1 MTEQTNFNN
10 LGIAEL
16 LIEKLNLNDITMPT
30 AVQKKVIPEILQN
43 KSLLFQSETGTGKTL
58 AFLLP
63 ILQKI
68 DESDKNPQV
77 IILSPTHELSSQI
90 KSEIKKISD
99 IKTILCIGGTPLKR
113 QMEILKEKPR
123 VIIGS
128 PVRIKELIYLKKI
141 KTQSIKTIIY
151 DEIDRLVEPEI
162 RDESIE
168 LLKLLPQNVQL
179 IGCSATIKPNLIK
192 IFEKTLSSMRDDFSV
207 EFIELPLEDIL
218 QKKITHWAIFA
229 EQRDKIDTLRS
240 LISALKPDKLLIFTS
255 KTDQVANITQKLQ
268 YKKINCE
275 GLHSKTD
282 KIQRKSII
290 DRFKSGKTK
299 ILITSD
305 LAARGLDIQGITHII
320 QMDLPSND
328 DFFIHRA
335 GRTGRAGKNGINI
348 VIGDGY
354 EMKKYSNLEKKL
366 KIIVYPK
373 SLHSGKVI
381 NPMDLI
387 TNV

>member
-1 MTEQTNFNN
+1 MTDLTTFLDLGITEELNAKLQENN
-10 LGIAEL
+10 LV
-16 LIEKLNLNDITMPT
+16 TPT
-30 AVQKKVIPEILQN
+30 AVQSKVIPEILQN

-63 ILQKI
+63 ILQNIKE
-68 DESDKNPQV
+68 DEKSVQA

-90 KSEIKKISD
+90 KSEIQKISNF
-99 IKTILCIGGTPLKR
+99 KTMLCIGGTPLKR
-113 QMEILKEKPR
+113 QIETLKEKPK

-128 PVRIKELIYLKKI
+128 PVRIKELIFLKKI
-141 KTQSIKTIIY
+141 KTNSVKTIVF
-151 DEIDRLVEPEI
+151 DEIDRLIEPEI
-162 RDESIE
+162 RDDTVD
-168 LLKLLPQNVQL
+168 LLKLLNSDVQL
-179 IGCSATIKPNLIK
+179 IGCSATVKPNVKK
-192 IFEKTLSSMRDDFSV
+192 IFETALSSMRENSQI
-207 EFIELPLEDIL
+207 EYIELPLEDIL
-218 QKKITHWAIFA
+218 QKRITHWAIYA
-229 EQRDKIDTLRS
+229 EQRNKIDTLRS
-240 LISALKPDKLLIFTS
+240 LINAIKPEKLLIFTA

-268 YKKINCE
+268 FKKIDCV

-282 KIQRKSII
+282 KIQRKTII

-305 LAARGLDIQGITHII
+305 LAARGLDIQGVTHIV

-335 GRTGRAGKNGINI
+335 GRTGRAGNTGINI

-366 KIIVYPK
+366 KLVVYPK
-373 SLHSGKVI
+373 VLHSGKVV
-381 NPMDLI
+381 NPMDFD
-387 TNV
+387 TE

>member
-1 MTEQTNFNN
+1 MANLSTFLDLGITEELNAKLQENN
-10 LGIAEL
+10 LV
-16 LIEKLNLNDITMPT
+16 TPT
-30 AVQKKVIPEILQN
+30 AVQSKVIPEILQN

-63 ILQKI
+63 ILQNIKE
-68 DESDKNPQV
+68 DEKSVQA

-90 KSEIKKISD
+90 KSEIQKISNY
-99 IKTILCIGGTPLKR
+99 KTMLCIGGTPLKR
-113 QMEILKEKPR
+113 QIETLKEKPK

-128 PVRIKELIYLKKI
+128 PVRIKELIFLKKI
-141 KTQSIKTIIY
+141 KTNSVRTIVF
-151 DEIDRLVEPEI
+151 DEIDRLIEPEI
-162 RDESIE
+162 RDDTVD
-168 LLKLLPQNVQL
+168 LLKLLNSDVQL
-179 IGCSATIKPNLIK
+179 IGCSATVKPNVKK
-192 IFEKTLSSMRDDFSV
+192 IFETALSSMRENSEIDY
-207 EFIELPLEDIL
+207 IELPLEDIL
-218 QKKITHWAIFA
+218 QKRITHWAIYA
-229 EQRDKIDTLRS
+229 EQRNKIDTLRS
-240 LISALKPDKLLIFTS
+240 LINAIKPEKLLIFTA

-268 YKKINCE
+268 FKKIDCV

-282 KIQRKSII
+282 KIQRKTII

-305 LAARGLDIQGITHII
+305 LAARGLDIQGVTHIV

-335 GRTGRAGKNGINI
+335 GRTGRAGNTGINI

-366 KIIVYPK
+366 KLVVYPK
-373 SLHSGKVI
+373 VLHSGKVV
-381 NPMDLI
+381 NPMDFDAE
-387 TNV
+387 

>member
-1 MTEQTNFNN
+1 MTDLTTFLDLGITEELNAKLQENN
-10 LGIAEL
+10 LV
-16 LIEKLNLNDITMPT
+16 TPT
-30 AVQKKVIPEILQN
+30 AVQSKVIPEILQN

-63 ILQKI
+63 ILQNIKE
-68 DESDKNPQV
+68 DEKSVQA

-90 KSEIKKISD
+90 KSEIQKISNF
-99 IKTILCIGGTPLKR
+99 KTMLCIGGTPLKR
-113 QMEILKEKPR
+113 QIETLKEKPK

-128 PVRIKELIYLKKI
+128 PVRIKELIFLKKI
-141 KTQSIKTIIY
+141 KTNSVRTIVF
-151 DEIDRLVEPEI
+151 DEIDRLIEPEI
-162 RDESIE
+162 RDDTVD
-168 LLKLLPQNVQL
+168 LLKLLNSDVQL
-179 IGCSATIKPNLIK
+179 IGCSATVKPNVKK
-192 IFEKTLSSMRDDFSV
+192 IFETALSSMRENSQI
-207 EFIELPLEDIL
+207 EYIELPLEDIL
-218 QKKITHWAIFA
+218 QKRITHWAIYA
-229 EQRDKIDTLRS
+229 EQRNKIDTLRS
-240 LISALKPDKLLIFTS
+240 LINAIKPEKLLIFTA

-268 YKKINCE
+268 FKKIDCV

-282 KIQRKSII
+282 KIQRKTII

-305 LAARGLDIQGITHII
+305 LAARGLDIQGVTHIV

-335 GRTGRAGKNGINI
+335 GRTGRAGNTGINI

-366 KIIVYPK
+366 KLVVYPK
-373 SLHSGKVI
+373 VLHSGKVA
-381 NPMDLI
+381 NPMDFE
-387 TNV
+387 TE

>member
-1 MTEQTNFNN
+1 MANLSTFLN
-10 LGIAEL
+10 LGISEEL
-16 LIEKLNLNDITMPT
+16 NAKLQENNLVTPT
-30 AVQKKVIPEILQN
+30 AVQSKVIPEILQN

-63 ILQKI
+63 ILQNIKE
-68 DESDKNPQV
+68 DEKSVQA

-90 KSEIKKISD
+90 KSEIQKISNY
-99 IKTILCIGGTPLKR
+99 KTMLCIGGTPLKR
-113 QMEILKEKPR
+113 QIETLKEKPK

-128 PVRIKELIYLKKI
+128 PVRIKELIFLKKI
-141 KTQSIKTIIY
+141 KTQSVKTIVF
-151 DEIDRLVEPEI
+151 DEIDRLIEPEI
-162 RDESIE
+162 RDDTVD
-168 LLKLLPQNVQL
+168 LLKLLNSDVQL
-179 IGCSATIKPNLIK
+179 IGCSATVKPNVKK
-192 IFEKTLSSMRDDFSV
+192 IFETALSSMRENSQI
-207 EFIELPLEDIL
+207 EYIELPLEDIL
-218 QKKITHWAIFA
+218 QKRITHWAIYA
-229 EQRDKIDTLRS
+229 EQRNKIDTLRS
-240 LISALKPDKLLIFTS
+240 LINAIKPEKLLIFTA

-268 YKKINCE
+268 FKKIDCV

-282 KIQRKSII
+282 KIQRKTII

-305 LAARGLDIQGITHII
+305 LAARGLDIQGVTHIV

-335 GRTGRAGKNGINI
+335 GRTGRAGNTGINI

-366 KIIVYPK
+366 KLVVYPK
-373 SLHSGKVI
+373 VLHSGKVA
-381 NPMDLI
+381 NPMDFEQE
-387 TNV
+387 

>member
-1 MTEQTNFNN
+1 MADLTTFLDLGISEELNAKLQENN
-10 LGIAEL
+10 LV
-16 LIEKLNLNDITMPT
+16 TPT
-30 AVQKKVIPEILQN
+30 SVQSKVIPEILQN

-63 ILQKI
+63 ILQNIKE
-68 DESDKNPQV
+68 DEKSVQA

-90 KSEIKKISD
+90 KSEIQKISNF
-99 IKTILCIGGTPLKR
+99 KTMLCIGGTPLKR
-113 QMEILKEKPR
+113 QIETLKEKPK

-128 PVRIKELIYLKKI
+128 PVRIKELIFLKKI
-141 KTQSIKTIIY
+141 KTNSVRTIVF
-151 DEIDRLVEPEI
+151 DEIDRLIEPEI
-162 RDESIE
+162 RDDTGD
-168 LLKLLPQNVQL
+168 LLKLLNSDVQL
-179 IGCSATIKPNLIK
+179 IGCSATVKPNVKK
-192 IFEKTLSSMRDDFSV
+192 IFETALSSMR
-207 EFIELPLEDIL
+207 ENYQIEYIELPLEDIL
-218 QKKITHWAIFA
+218 QKRITHWAIYA
-229 EQRDKIDTLRS
+229 EQRNKIDTLRS
-240 LISALKPDKLLIFTS
+240 LINAIKPEKLLIFTA

-268 YKKINCE
+268 FKKIDCV

-282 KIQRKSII
+282 KIQRKTII

-305 LAARGLDIQGITHII
+305 LAARGLDIQGVTHIV

-335 GRTGRAGKNGINI
+335 GRTGRAGNTGINI

-366 KIIVYPK
+366 KLVVYPK
-373 SLHSGKVI
+373 VLHSGKVV
-381 NPMDLI
+381 NPMDFE
-387 TNV
+387 TE

>member
-1 MTEQTNFNN
+1 MANLSTFLDLGITEELNAKLQENN
-10 LGIAEL
+10 LV
-16 LIEKLNLNDITMPT
+16 TPT
-30 AVQKKVIPEILQN
+30 AVQSKVIPEILQN

-63 ILQKI
+63 ILQNIK
-68 DESDKNPQV
+68 EEEKSVQA

-90 KSEIKKISD
+90 KSEIQKISNF
-99 IKTILCIGGTPLKR
+99 KTMLCIGGTPLKR
-113 QMEILKEKPR
+113 QIETLKEKPK

-128 PVRIKELIYLKKI
+128 PVRIKELIFLKKI
-141 KTQSIKTIIY
+141 KTNSVKTIVF
-151 DEIDRLVEPEI
+151 DEIDRLIEPEI
-162 RDESIE
+162 RDDTVD
-168 LLKLLPQNVQL
+168 LLKLLNSDVQL
-179 IGCSATIKPNLIK
+179 IGCSATVKPNVKK
-192 IFEKTLSSMRDDFSV
+192 IFETTLSSMRENSQI
-207 EFIELPLEDIL
+207 EYIELPLEDIL
-218 QKKITHWAIFA
+218 QKRITHWAIYA
-229 EQRDKIDTLRS
+229 EQRNKIDTLRS
-240 LISALKPDKLLIFTS
+240 LINAIKPEKLLIFTA

-268 YKKINCE
+268 FKKIDCV

-282 KIQRKSII
+282 KIQRKTII

-305 LAARGLDIQGITHII
+305 LAARGLDIQGVTHIV

-335 GRTGRAGKNGINI
+335 GRTGRAGNTGINI

-366 KIIVYPK
+366 KLVVYPK
-373 SLHSGKVI
+373 VLHSGKVV
-381 NPMDLI
+381 NPMDFDAE
-387 TNV
+387 

>member
-1 MTEQTNFNN
+1 MANLSTFLN
-10 LGIAEL
+10 LGISEEL
-16 LIEKLNLNDITMPT
+16 NAKLQENNLVTPT
-30 AVQKKVIPEILQN
+30 AVQSKVIPEILQN

-63 ILQKI
+63 ILQNIKE
-68 DESDKNPQV
+68 DEKSVQA

-90 KSEIKKISD
+90 KSEIQKISNY
-99 IKTILCIGGTPLKR
+99 KTMLCIGGTPLKR
-113 QMEILKEKPR
+113 QIETLKEKPK

-128 PVRIKELIYLKKI
+128 PVRIKELIFLKKI
-141 KTQSIKTIIY
+141 KTQSVKTIVF
-151 DEIDRLVEPEI
+151 DEIDRLIEPEI
-162 RDESIE
+162 RDDTVD
-168 LLKLLPQNVQL
+168 LLKLLNSDVQL
-179 IGCSATIKPNLIK
+179 IGCSATVKPNVKK
-192 IFEKTLSSMRDDFSV
+192 IFETALSSMRENSQI
-207 EFIELPLEDIL
+207 EYIELPLEDIL
-218 QKKITHWAIFA
+218 QKRITHWAIYA
-229 EQRDKIDTLRS
+229 EQRNKIDTLRS
-240 LISALKPDKLLIFTS
+240 LINAIKPEKLLIFTA

-268 YKKINCE
+268 FKKIDCV

-282 KIQRKSII
+282 KIQRKTII

-305 LAARGLDIQGITHII
+305 LAARGLDIQDVTHIV

-335 GRTGRAGKNGINI
+335 GRTGRAGNTGINI

-366 KIIVYPK
+366 KLVVYPK
-373 SLHSGKVI
+373 VLHSGKVA
-381 NPMDLI
+381 NPMDFEQE
-387 TNV
+387 

>member
-1 MTEQTNFNN
+1 MTDLTTFLDLGITEELNAKLQENN
-10 LGIAEL
+10 LV
-16 LIEKLNLNDITMPT
+16 TPT
-30 AVQKKVIPEILQN
+30 AVQSKVIPEILQN

-63 ILQKI
+63 ILQNIKE
-68 DESDKNPQV
+68 DEKSVQT

-90 KSEIKKISD
+90 KSEIQKISNF
-99 IKTILCIGGTPLKR
+99 KTMLCIGGTPLKR
-113 QMEILKEKPR
+113 QIETLKEKPK

-128 PVRIKELIYLKKI
+128 PVRIKELIFLKKI
-141 KTQSIKTIIY
+141 KTNSVKTIVF
-151 DEIDRLVEPEI
+151 DEIDRLIEPEI
-162 RDESIE
+162 RDDTVD
-168 LLKLLPQNVQL
+168 LLKLLNSDVQL
-179 IGCSATIKPNLIK
+179 IGCSATVKPNVKK
-192 IFEKTLSSMRDDFSV
+192 IFETALSSMRENSQI
-207 EFIELPLEDIL
+207 EYIELPLEDIL
-218 QKKITHWAIFA
+218 QKRITHWAIYA
-229 EQRDKIDTLRS
+229 EQRNKIDTLRS
-240 LISALKPDKLLIFTS
+240 LINAIKPEKLLIFTA

-268 YKKINCE
+268 FKKIDCV

-282 KIQRKSII
+282 KIQRKTII

-305 LAARGLDIQGITHII
+305 LAARGLDIQGVTHIV

-335 GRTGRAGKNGINI
+335 GRTGRAGNTGINI

-366 KIIVYPK
+366 KLVVYPK
-373 SLHSGKVI
+373 VLHSGKVV
-381 NPMDLI
+381 NPMDFDAE
-387 TNV
+387 

>member
-1 MTEQTNFNN
+1 MTELTNFIDLGICEQLNQKLQENN
-10 LGIAEL
+10 LT
-16 LIEKLNLNDITMPT
+16 NPT
-30 AVQKKVIPEILQN
+30 AVQKQVIPELLQK
-43 KSLLFQSETGTGKTL
+43 KSVLFQSETGTGKTL

-63 ILQKI
+63 ILQNLN
-68 DESDKNPQV
+68 ENDKSAEV

-99 IKTILCIGGTPLKR
+99 VKTILCIGGTPLKR
-113 QMEILKEKPR
+113 QIENLKDKPKI
-123 VIIGS
+123 IIGS
-128 PVRIKELIYLKKI
+128 AVRIKELIFLKKI
-141 KTQSIKTIIY
+141 KTQNINTIVF
-151 DEIDRLVEPEI
+151 DEIDRLIEPEI
-162 RDESIE
+162 RDDTIE
-168 LLKLLPQNVQL
+168 LLKLLNSDVQV
-179 IGCSATIKPNLIK
+179 IGCSATIKQNLKK
-192 IFEKTLSSMRDDFSV
+192 IFETALATMRENSTID
-207 EFIELPLEDIL
+207 FIELPLEDIL

-229 EQRDKIDTLRS
+229 EQRNKIDTLRS
-240 LISALKPDKLLIFTS
+240 LINAIKPEKLLIFTS

-268 YKKINCE
+268 FKKIDCV

-305 LAARGLDIQGITHII
+305 LAARGLDIQGITHIV

-335 GRTGRAGKNGINI
+335 GRTGRAGNNGTNI
-348 VIGDGY
+348 VIGDAY
-354 EMKKYSNLEKKL
+354 EMKKYANLEKKL

-373 SLHSGKVI
+373 ALHSGKI
-381 NPMDLI
+381 IDPMELKDS
-387 TNV
+387 N

>member
-1 MTEQTNFNN
+1 MADLTTFLDLGITEELNAKLQENN
-10 LGIAEL
+10 LV
-16 LIEKLNLNDITMPT
+16 TPT
-30 AVQKKVIPEILQN
+30 AVQSKVIPEILQN

-63 ILQKI
+63 ILQNIK
-68 DESDKNPQV
+68 EEEKSVQA

-90 KSEIKKISD
+90 KSEIQKISNF
-99 IKTILCIGGTPLKR
+99 KTMLCIGGSPLKR
-113 QMEILKEKPR
+113 QIETLKEKPK

-128 PVRIKELIYLKKI
+128 PVRIKELIFLKKI
-141 KTQSIKTIIY
+141 KTNSVKTIVF
-151 DEIDRLVEPEI
+151 DEIDRLIEPEI
-162 RDESIE
+162 RDDTVD
-168 LLKLLPQNVQL
+168 LLKLLNTDVQL
-179 IGCSATIKPNLIK
+179 IGCSATVKPNVKK
-192 IFEKTLSSMRDDFSV
+192 IFETALSSMRENSQI
-207 EFIELPLEDIL
+207 EYIELPLEDIL
-218 QKKITHWAIFA
+218 QKRITHWAIYA
-229 EQRDKIDTLRS
+229 EQRNKIDTLRS
-240 LISALKPDKLLIFTS
+240 LINAIKPEKLLIFTA

-268 YKKINCE
+268 FKKIDCV

-282 KIQRKSII
+282 KIQRKTII

-305 LAARGLDIQGITHII
+305 LAARGLDIQGVTHIV

-335 GRTGRAGKNGINI
+335 GRTGRAGNTGINI

-366 KIIVYPK
+366 KLVVYPK
-373 SLHSGKVI
+373 VLHSGKVV
-381 NPMDLI
+381 NPMDFDAE
-387 TNV
+387 

>member
-1 MTEQTNFNN
+1 MANLSTFLDLGITEELNAKLQENN
-10 LGIAEL
+10 LV
-16 LIEKLNLNDITMPT
+16 TPT
-30 AVQKKVIPEILQN
+30 AVQSKVIPEILQN

-63 ILQKI
+63 ILQNIK
-68 DESDKNPQV
+68 EEEKSVQA

-90 KSEIKKISD
+90 KSEIQKISNF
-99 IKTILCIGGTPLKR
+99 KTMLCIGGTPLKR
-113 QMEILKEKPR
+113 QIETLKEKPK

-128 PVRIKELIYLKKI
+128 PVRIKELIFLKKI
-141 KTQSIKTIIY
+141 KTNSVRTIVF
-151 DEIDRLVEPEI
+151 DEIDRLIEPEI
-162 RDESIE
+162 RDDTVD
-168 LLKLLPQNVQL
+168 LLKLLNSDVQL
-179 IGCSATIKPNLIK
+179 IGCSATVKPNVKK
-192 IFEKTLSSMRDDFSV
+192 IFETALSSMRENSQIDY
-207 EFIELPLEDIL
+207 IELPLEDIL
-218 QKKITHWAIFA
+218 QKRITHWAIYA
-229 EQRDKIDTLRS
+229 EQRNKIDTLRS
-240 LISALKPDKLLIFTS
+240 LINAIKPEKLLIFTA

-268 YKKINCE
+268 FKKIDCV

-282 KIQRKSII
+282 KIQRKTII

-305 LAARGLDIQGITHII
+305 LAARGLDIQGVTHIV

-335 GRTGRAGKNGINI
+335 GRTGRAGNTGINI

-366 KIIVYPK
+366 KLVVYPK
-373 SLHSGKVI
+373 VLHSGKVV
-381 NPMDLI
+381 NPMDFDAE
-387 TNV
+387 

>member
-1 MTEQTNFNN
+1 MANLTTFLDLGISEELNAKLQENN
-10 LGIAEL
+10 LV
-16 LIEKLNLNDITMPT
+16 TPT
-30 AVQKKVIPEILQN
+30 SVQSKVIPEILQN

-63 ILQKI
+63 ILQNIKE
-68 DESDKNPQV
+68 DEKSVQA

-90 KSEIKKISD
+90 KSEIQKISNY
-99 IKTILCIGGTPLKR
+99 KTMLCIGGTPLKR
-113 QMEILKEKPR
+113 QIETLKEKPK

-128 PVRIKELIYLKKI
+128 PVRIKELIFLKKI
-141 KTQSIKTIIY
+141 KTNSVRTIVF
-151 DEIDRLVEPEI
+151 DEIDRLIEPEI
-162 RDESIE
+162 RDDTGD
-168 LLKLLPQNVQL
+168 LLKLLNSDVQL
-179 IGCSATIKPNLIK
+179 IGCSATVKPNVKK
-192 IFEKTLSSMRDDFSV
+192 IFETALSSMRENSQI
-207 EFIELPLEDIL
+207 EYIELPLEDIL
-218 QKKITHWAIFA
+218 QKRITHWAIYA
-229 EQRDKIDTLRS
+229 EQRNKIDTLRS
-240 LISALKPDKLLIFTS
+240 LINAIKPEKLLIFTA

-268 YKKINCE
+268 FKKIDCV

-282 KIQRKSII
+282 KIQRKTII

-305 LAARGLDIQGITHII
+305 LAARGLDIQGVTHIV

-335 GRTGRAGKNGINI
+335 GRTGRAGNTGINI

-366 KIIVYPK
+366 KLVVYPK
-373 SLHSGKVI
+373 VLHSGKVV
-381 NPMDLI
+381 NPMDFE
-387 TNV
+387 TE

>member
-1 MTEQTNFNN
+1 MANLSTFLN
-10 LGIAEL
+10 LGISEEL
-16 LIEKLNLNDITMPT
+16 NAKLQENNLVTPT
-30 AVQKKVIPEILQN
+30 AVQSKVIPEILQN

-63 ILQKI
+63 ILQNIKE
-68 DESDKNPQV
+68 DEKSVQA

-90 KSEIKKISD
+90 KSEIQKISNF
-99 IKTILCIGGTPLKR
+99 KTMLCIGGTPLKR
-113 QMEILKEKPR
+113 QIETLKEKPK

-128 PVRIKELIYLKKI
+128 PVRIKELIFLKKI
-141 KTQSIKTIIY
+141 KTNSVRTIVF
-151 DEIDRLVEPEI
+151 DEIDRLIEPEI
-162 RDESIE
+162 RDDTVD
-168 LLKLLPQNVQL
+168 LLKLLNSDVQL
-179 IGCSATIKPNLIK
+179 IGCSATVKPNVKK
-192 IFEKTLSSMRDDFSV
+192 IFETALSSMRENSQI
-207 EFIELPLEDIL
+207 EYIELPLEDIL
-218 QKKITHWAIFA
+218 QKRITHWAIYA
-229 EQRDKIDTLRS
+229 EQRNKIDTLRS
-240 LISALKPDKLLIFTS
+240 LINAIKPEKLLIFTA

-268 YKKINCE
+268 FKKIDCV

-282 KIQRKSII
+282 KIQRKTII

-305 LAARGLDIQGITHII
+305 LAARGLDIQGVTHIV

-335 GRTGRAGKNGINI
+335 GRTGRAGNTGINI

-366 KIIVYPK
+366 KLVVYPK
-373 SLHSGKVI
+373 VLHSGKVV
-381 NPMDLI
+381 NPMDFE
-387 TNV
+387 TE

>member
-1 MTEQTNFNN
+1 MKELTNFLELGICEQLNQKLQENN
-10 LGIAEL
+10 L
-16 LIEKLNLNDITMPT
+16 TTPT
-30 AVQKKVIPEILQN
+30 AVQKQVIPELLQK
-43 KSLLFQSETGTGKTL
+43 KSVLFQSETGTGKTF

-63 ILQKI
+63 ILQNLNK
-68 DESDKNPQV
+68 EDKSPEV

-99 IKTILCIGGTPLKR
+99 VKTILCIGGTPLKR
-113 QMEILKEKPR
+113 QIENLKDKPKI
-123 VIIGS
+123 IIGS
-128 PVRIKELIYLKKI
+128 AVRIKELIFLKKI
-141 KTQSIKTIIY
+141 KTQNINTIVF
-151 DEIDRLVEPEI
+151 DEIDRLIEPEI
-162 RDESIE
+162 RDDTID
-168 LLKLLPQNVQL
+168 LLKLLNSDIQV
-179 IGCSATIKPNLIK
+179 IGCSATIKSNLKK
-192 IFEKTLSSMRDDFSV
+192 IFEDALSTMRENSSID
-207 EFIELPLEDIL
+207 FIELPLEDIL
-218 QKKITHWAIFA
+218 RKKITHWAIFA
-229 EQRDKIDTLRS
+229 EQRNKIDTLRS
-240 LISALKPDKLLIFTS
+240 LISAIKPEKLLIFTS

-268 YKKINCE
+268 FKKVDCV

-305 LAARGLDIQGITHII
+305 LAARGLDIQGITHIV

-335 GRTGRAGKNGINI
+335 GRTGRAGKDGINI

-366 KIIVYPK
+366 KIVVYPK
-373 SLHSGKVI
+373 ALHSGKII
-381 NPMDLI
+381 NPMELYSK
-387 TNV
+387 N

>member
-113 QMEILKEKPR
+113 QMETLKEKPR

-162 RDESIE
+162 RNESIE

-192 IFEKTLSSMRDDFSV
+192 IFEKSYC
-207 EFIELPLEDIL
+207 
-218 QKKITHWAIFA
+218 IFA
-229 EQRDKIDTLRS
+229 PI
-240 LISALKPDKLLIFTS
+240 
-255 KTDQVANITQKLQ
+255 
-268 YKKINCE
+268 
-275 GLHSKTD
+275 GL
-282 KIQRKSII
+282 
-290 DRFKSGKTK
+290 
-299 ILITSD
+299 
-305 LAARGLDIQGITHII
+305 
-320 QMDLPSND
+320 
-328 DFFIHRA
+328 
-335 GRTGRAGKNGINI
+335 
-348 VIGDGY
+348 
-354 EMKKYSNLEKKL
+354 
-366 KIIVYPK
+366 
-373 SLHSGKVI
+373 
-381 NPMDLI
+381 
-387 TNV
+387 

>member
-1 MTEQTNFNN
+1 MTELTNFIDLGICEQLNQKLQENN
-10 LGIAEL
+10 LT
-16 LIEKLNLNDITMPT
+16 NPT
-30 AVQKKVIPEILQN
+30 AVQKQVIPELLQK
-43 KSLLFQSETGTGKTL
+43 KSVLFQSETGTGKTL

-63 ILQKI
+63 ILQKLN
-68 DESDKNPQV
+68 ENDKSAEV

-99 IKTILCIGGTPLKR
+99 VKTILCIGGTPLKR
-113 QMEILKEKPR
+113 QIENLKDKPKI
-123 VIIGS
+123 IIGS
-128 PVRIKELIYLKKI
+128 AVRIKELIFLKKI
-141 KTQSIKTIIY
+141 KTQNINTIVF
-151 DEIDRLVEPEI
+151 DEIDRLIEPEI
-162 RDESIE
+162 RDDTIE
-168 LLKLLPQNVQL
+168 LLKLLNSDVQV
-179 IGCSATIKPNLIK
+179 IGCSATIKPNLKK
-192 IFEKTLSSMRDDFSV
+192 IFETALATMRENSTID
-207 EFIELPLEDIL
+207 FIELPLEDIL

-229 EQRDKIDTLRS
+229 EQRNKIDTLRS
-240 LISALKPDKLLIFTS
+240 LINAIKPEKLLIFTS

-268 YKKINCE
+268 FKKIDCV

-305 LAARGLDIQGITHII
+305 LAARGLDIQGITHIV

-335 GRTGRAGKNGINI
+335 GRTGRAGNNGTNI
-348 VIGDGY
+348 VIGDAY
-354 EMKKYSNLEKKL
+354 EMKKYANLEKKL

-373 SLHSGKVI
+373 ALHSGKI
-381 NPMDLI
+381 IDPMELKDS
-387 TNV
+387 N

>member
-1 MTEQTNFNN
+1 MANLSTFLDLGITEELNAKLQENN
-10 LGIAEL
+10 LV
-16 LIEKLNLNDITMPT
+16 TPT
-30 AVQKKVIPEILQN
+30 AVQSKVIPEILQN

-63 ILQKI
+63 ILQNIK
-68 DESDKNPQV
+68 EEEKSVQA

-90 KSEIKKISD
+90 KSEIQKISNF
-99 IKTILCIGGTPLKR
+99 KTMLCIGGTPLKR
-113 QMEILKEKPR
+113 QIETLKEKPK

-128 PVRIKELIYLKKI
+128 PVRIKELIFLKKI
-141 KTQSIKTIIY
+141 KTNSVRTIVF
-151 DEIDRLVEPEI
+151 DEIDRLIEPEI
-162 RDESIE
+162 RDDTVD
-168 LLKLLPQNVQL
+168 LLKLLNSDVQL
-179 IGCSATIKPNLIK
+179 IGCSATVKTNVKK
-192 IFEKTLSSMRDDFSV
+192 IFETALSSMRENSQI
-207 EFIELPLEDIL
+207 EYIELPLEDIL
-218 QKKITHWAIFA
+218 QKRITHWAIYA
-229 EQRDKIDTLRS
+229 EQRNKIDTLRS
-240 LISALKPDKLLIFTS
+240 LINAIKPEKLLIFTA

-268 YKKINCE
+268 FKKIDCV

-282 KIQRKSII
+282 KIQRKTII

-305 LAARGLDIQGITHII
+305 LAARGLDIQGVTHIV

-335 GRTGRAGKNGINI
+335 GRTGRAGNTGINI

-366 KIIVYPK
+366 KLVVYPK
-373 SLHSGKVI
+373 VLHSGKVV
-381 NPMDLI
+381 NPMDFDAE
-387 TNV
+387 

>member
-1 MTEQTNFNN
+1 MANLTTFLDLGISEELNAKLQENN
-10 LGIAEL
+10 LV
-16 LIEKLNLNDITMPT
+16 TPT
-30 AVQKKVIPEILQN
+30 AVQSKVIPEILQN

-63 ILQKI
+63 ILQNIK
-68 DESDKNPQV
+68 EEDKSVQA

-90 KSEIKKISD
+90 KSEIQKISKY
-99 IKTILCIGGTPLKR
+99 KTMLCIGGTPLKR
-113 QMEILKEKPR
+113 QIETLKEKPK

-128 PVRIKELIYLKKI
+128 PVRIKELIFLKKI
-141 KTQSIKTIIY
+141 KTQSVKTIVF
-151 DEIDRLVEPEI
+151 DEIDRLIEPEI
-162 RDESIE
+162 RDDTVD
-168 LLKLLPQNVQL
+168 LLKLLNSDVQL
-179 IGCSATIKPNLIK
+179 IGCSATVKPNVKK
-192 IFEKTLSSMRDDFSV
+192 IFETALSSMRENSQI
-207 EFIELPLEDIL
+207 EYIELPLEDIL
-218 QKKITHWAIFA
+218 QKRITHWAIYA
-229 EQRDKIDTLRS
+229 EQRNKIDTLRS
-240 LISALKPDKLLIFTS
+240 LINAIKPEKLLIFTA

-268 YKKINCE
+268 FKKIDCV

-282 KIQRKSII
+282 KIQRKTII

-305 LAARGLDIQGITHII
+305 LAARGLDIQGVTHIV

-335 GRTGRAGKNGINI
+335 GRTGRAGNTGINI

-366 KIIVYPK
+366 KLVVYPK
-373 SLHSGKVI
+373 VLHSGKVA
-381 NPMDLI
+381 NPMDFEQE
-387 TNV
+387 

>member
-1 MTEQTNFNN
+1 MTDLTTFLDLGITEELNAKLQENN
-10 LGIAEL
+10 LV
-16 LIEKLNLNDITMPT
+16 TPT
-30 AVQKKVIPEILQN
+30 AVQSKVIPEILQN

-63 ILQKI
+63 ILQNIKE
-68 DESDKNPQV
+68 DEKSVQT

-90 KSEIKKISD
+90 KSEIQKISNF
-99 IKTILCIGGTPLKR
+99 KTMLCIGGTPLKR
-113 QMEILKEKPR
+113 QIETLKEKPK

-128 PVRIKELIYLKKI
+128 PVRIKELIFLKKI
-141 KTQSIKTIIY
+141 KTNSVKTIVF
-151 DEIDRLVEPEI
+151 DEIDRLIEPEI
-162 RDESIE
+162 RDDTVD
-168 LLKLLPQNVQL
+168 LLKLLNSDVQL
-179 IGCSATIKPNLIK
+179 IGCSATVKPNVKK
-192 IFEKTLSSMRDDFSV
+192 IFETALSSMRENSQI
-207 EFIELPLEDIL
+207 EYIELPLEDIL
-218 QKKITHWAIFA
+218 QKRITHWAIYA
-229 EQRDKIDTLRS
+229 EQRNKIDTLRS
-240 LISALKPDKLLIFTS
+240 LINAIKPEKLLIFTA

-268 YKKINCE
+268 FKKIDCV

-282 KIQRKSII
+282 KIQRKTII

-305 LAARGLDIQGITHII
+305 LAARGLDIQGVTHIV

-335 GRTGRAGKNGINI
+335 GRTGRAGNTGINI

-366 KIIVYPK
+366 KLVVYPK
-373 SLHSGKVI
+373 VLHSGKVV
-381 NPMDLI
+381 NPLDFDAE
-387 TNV
+387 

>member
-1 MTEQTNFNN
+1 MANLSTFLN
-10 LGIAEL
+10 LGISEEL
-16 LIEKLNLNDITMPT
+16 NAKLQENNLITPT
-30 AVQKKVIPEILQN
+30 AVQSKVIPEILQN

-63 ILQKI
+63 ILQNIK
-68 DESDKNPQV
+68 EEEKSVQA

-90 KSEIKKISD
+90 KSEIQKISNF
-99 IKTILCIGGTPLKR
+99 KTMLCIGGTPLKR
-113 QMEILKEKPR
+113 QIETLKEKPK

-128 PVRIKELIYLKKI
+128 PVRIKELIFLKKI
-141 KTQSIKTIIY
+141 KTNSVRTIVF
-151 DEIDRLVEPEI
+151 DEIDRLIEPEI
-162 RDESIE
+162 RDDTVD
-168 LLKLLPQNVQL
+168 LLKLLNSDVQL
-179 IGCSATIKPNLIK
+179 IGCSATVKPNVKK
-192 IFEKTLSSMRDDFSV
+192 IFETALSSMRENSQI
-207 EFIELPLEDIL
+207 EYIELPLEDIL
-218 QKKITHWAIFA
+218 QKRITHWAIYA
-229 EQRDKIDTLRS
+229 EQRNKIDTLRS
-240 LISALKPDKLLIFTS
+240 LINAIKPEKLLIFTA

-268 YKKINCE
+268 FKKIDCV

-282 KIQRKSII
+282 KIQRKTII

-305 LAARGLDIQGITHII
+305 LAARGLDIQGVTHIV

-335 GRTGRAGKNGINI
+335 GRTGRAGNTGINI

-366 KIIVYPK
+366 KLVVYPK
-373 SLHSGKVI
+373 VLHSGKVV
-381 NPMDLI
+381 NPMDFDAE
-387 TNV
+387 

>member
-1 MTEQTNFNN
+1 MANLSTFLDLGISEELNAKLQENN
-10 LGIAEL
+10 LV
-16 LIEKLNLNDITMPT
+16 TPT
-30 AVQKKVIPEILQN
+30 AVQSKVIPEILQN

-63 ILQKI
+63 ILQNIKE
-68 DESDKNPQV
+68 DEKSVQA

-90 KSEIKKISD
+90 KSEIQKISKF
-99 IKTILCIGGTPLKR
+99 KTMLCIGGTPLKR
-113 QMEILKEKPR
+113 QIETLKEKPK

-128 PVRIKELIYLKKI
+128 PVRIKELIFLKKI
-141 KTQSIKTIIY
+141 KTQSVKTIVF
-151 DEIDRLVEPEI
+151 DEIDRLIEPEI
-162 RDESIE
+162 RDDTVD
-168 LLKLLPQNVQL
+168 LLKLLNSDVQL
-179 IGCSATIKPNLIK
+179 IGCSATVKPNVKK
-192 IFEKTLSSMRDDFSV
+192 IFETALSSMRENSQI
-207 EFIELPLEDIL
+207 EYIELPLEDIL
-218 QKKITHWAIFA
+218 QKRITHWAIYA
-229 EQRDKIDTLRS
+229 EQRNKIDTLRS
-240 LISALKPDKLLIFTS
+240 LINAIKPEKLLIFTA

-268 YKKINCE
+268 FKKIDCV

-282 KIQRKSII
+282 KIQRKTII

-305 LAARGLDIQGITHII
+305 LAARGLDIQGVTHIV

-335 GRTGRAGKNGINI
+335 GRTGRAGNTGINI

-366 KIIVYPK
+366 KLVVYPK
-373 SLHSGKVI
+373 VLHSGKVA
-381 NPMDLI
+381 NPMDFE
-387 TNV
+387 TE

>member
-1 MTEQTNFNN
+1 MKELTNFLELGICEQLNQKLQENN
-10 LGIAEL
+10 L
-16 LIEKLNLNDITMPT
+16 TTPT
-30 AVQKKVIPEILQN
+30 AVQKQVIPELLQK
-43 KSLLFQSETGTGKTL
+43 KSVLFQSETGTGKTF

-63 ILQKI
+63 ILQNLNK
-68 DESDKNPQV
+68 EDKSPEV

-99 IKTILCIGGTPLKR
+99 VKTILCIGGTPLKR
-113 QMEILKEKPR
+113 QIENLKDKPKI
-123 VIIGS
+123 IIGS
-128 PVRIKELIYLKKI
+128 AVRIKELIFLKKI
-141 KTQSIKTIIY
+141 KTQNINTIVF
-151 DEIDRLVEPEI
+151 DEIDRLIEPEI
-162 RDESIE
+162 RDDTID
-168 LLKLLPQNVQL
+168 LLKLLNSNIQV
-179 IGCSATIKPNLIK
+179 IGCSATIKSNLKK
-192 IFEKTLSSMRDDFSV
+192 IFEDALSTMRENSSID
-207 EFIELPLEDIL
+207 FIELPLEDIL
-218 QKKITHWAIFA
+218 RKKITHWAIFA
-229 EQRDKIDTLRS
+229 EQRNKIDTLRS
-240 LISALKPDKLLIFTS
+240 LISAIKPEKLLIFTS

-268 YKKINCE
+268 FKKVDCV

-305 LAARGLDIQGITHII
+305 LAARGLDIQGITHIV

-335 GRTGRAGKNGINI
+335 GRTGRAGKDGINI

-366 KIIVYPK
+366 KIVVYPK
-373 SLHSGKVI
+373 ALHSGKII
-381 NPMDLI
+381 NPMELYSK
-387 TNV
+387 N